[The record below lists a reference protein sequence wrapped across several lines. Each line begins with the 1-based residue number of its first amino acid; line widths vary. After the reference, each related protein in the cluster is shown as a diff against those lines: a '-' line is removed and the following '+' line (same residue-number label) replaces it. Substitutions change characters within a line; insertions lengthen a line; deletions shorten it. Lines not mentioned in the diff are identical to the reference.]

1 MFLNITNSEKKEK
14 GGNKGSSG
22 QLVHYLEKENR
33 IFKPEH
39 PEQWFNGMGCG
50 YEPIQIRNQLDQNKA
65 KLGRDDAKFFLINIS
80 PSQKE
85 IAHLKSLYGEPGAKD
100 QLRAYAIKVMDEYAR
115 NFKRKGINGNQDLLW
130 FAKLENHRYYSYKDK
145 EVKNGTAKRGD
156 PKPGEQMHI
165 QVIVSRKDITNK
177 IKLSPENNS
186 DGKNKDHSKRM
197 GEFNRIAFKES
208 GERLFDE
215 LFNFTRPVSE
225 TFRYANT
232 QANGGLADRLAM
244 QGKRGREEQNAN
256 LKLPN
261 DLGLEFGY
269 SEERASDGVTIMEVL
284 LAKPDFDSGPAL
296 KRKKKRKKSSIQQ
309 SELSF

>member
-1 MFLNITNSEKKEK
+1 MFLNITDSEKKEK

-33 IFKPEH
+33 VYKAEH
-39 PEQWFNGMGCG
+39 PEQWFNGMGSG
-50 YEPIQIRNQLDQNKA
+50 YEPIQIRNRLDQNKA

-85 IAHLKSLYGEPGAKD
+85 IAHLKSLYGEQGAKD
-100 QLRAYAIKVMDEYAR
+100 PLKVYAVKVMDEYAR
-115 NFKRKGINGNQDLLW
+115 NFKRNGINGNQDLLW

-145 EVKNGTAKRGD
+145 EVKNGTVKRGD

-186 DGKNKDHSKRM
+186 DGKNKEHSRRM
-197 GEFNRIAFKES
+197 GEFNRTAFKES

-225 TFRYANT
+225 TFRYANS

-244 QGKRGREEQNAN
+244 QEEKWREEQKAN
-256 LKLPN
+256 LNPAKIQ
-261 DLGLEFGY
+261 GLEFGY
-269 SEERASDGVTIMEVL
+269 LAESVSDGTTLLDTL
-284 LAKPDFDSGPAL
+284 LAKPDFDSGPVL
-296 KRKKKRKKSSIQQ
+296 KRKKKRRKGILPQ

>member
-156 PKPGEQMHI
+156 LKPGEQMHI

-215 LFNFTRPVSE
+215 FFNFTRPVSD
-225 TFRYANT
+225 TFRYANA

-244 QGKRGREEQNAN
+244 QEKKTMHDENSN
-256 LKLPN
+256 LNPSKSQ
-261 DLGLEFGY
+261 GLEFDR
-269 SEERASDGVTIMEVL
+269 SADRVTDNTSLLAVL
-284 LAKPDFDSGPAL
+284 LAKPDFDPAPAL
-296 KRKKKRKKSSIQQ
+296 KKKKRRRKGILQQ